1 MPNIEVDETEFLNNR
16 KLSELV
22 GKMLKNPEARRRVLE
37 AQKIIDPNT
46 VIPEIDSAKPVHDA
60 VTALGD
66 KFDKALAEIR
76 EERTKEKEEKRLEE
90 LKGQWRSGQQF
101 LREHGYNEEGI
112 KKVEELMEARGI
124 ASHEDA
130 AKIFEF
136 DNPPPP
142 PSTPAGSGSFN
153 LFDVQDKTDDFKELL
168 QSKGN
173 SESVLRKM
181 TDAAIAEVRGQR
193 R

>member
-1 MPNIEVDETEFLNNR
+1 MPNIEVDETEFLNNK

-37 AQKIIDPNT
+37 AQKIISPET
-46 VIPEIDSAKPVHDA
+46 AIPELDAAKPVQDA
-60 VTALGD
+60 VAALGD
-66 KFDKALAEIR
+66 KFDKALAEIKA
-76 EERTKEKEEKRLEE
+76 ERDKEKEDARLIT
-90 LKGQWRSGQQF
+90 LQNRWRSGQDF
-101 LREHGYNEEGI
+101 LREHGYNDEGI

-142 PSTPAGSGSFN
+142 PATPGSGSFN

-168 QSKGN
+168 ASKGN

>member
-1 MPNIEVDETEFLNNR
+1 MPEITVDETEFLNNK

-22 GKMLKNPEARRRVLE
+22 GKMLKNPDSRRRVLE
-37 AQKIIDPNT
+37 AQKIIEPNT
-46 VIPEIDSAKPVHDA
+46 VIPEIDSAKPVYDA

-66 KFDKALAEIR
+66 KFDAVVNELR
-76 EERTKEKEEKRLEE
+76 EERTREKEDARLAK
-90 LKGQWRSGQQF
+90 LQNQWKAGQEF
-101 LREHGYNEEGI
+101 LRDHGYNDAGI

-124 ASHEDA
+124 ASHSDA

-142 PSTPAGSGSFN
+142 PTTPAGSGSFN
-153 LFDVQDKTDDFKELL
+153 LFDVQDKGDDFKELL
-168 QSKGN
+168 ATRGN

>member
-1 MPNIEVDETEFLNNR
+1 MPEITVDETEFLNNK

-22 GKMLKNPEARRRVLE
+22 GKMLKNPDSRRRVLE
-37 AQKIIDPNT
+37 AQKIIEPNT

-66 KFDKALAEIR
+66 KFDAVVKELR
-76 EERTKEKEEKRLEE
+76 EERTREKEDARLAK
-90 LKGQWRSGQQF
+90 LQNQWKAGQEF
-101 LREHGYNEEGI
+101 LRDHGYNDAGI

-124 ASHEDA
+124 ASHSDA

-142 PSTPAGSGSFN
+142 PATPAGSGSFN
-153 LFDVQDKTDDFKELL
+153 LFDVQDKGDDFKELL
-168 QSKGN
+168 ATHGN
-173 SESVLRKM
+173 SENVLRKM